1 LFAEL
6 VVLALLDPRL
16 SQHPAALPT
25 GFVIT
30 FFVLNVM
37 GLTLTAFVMLGYF
50 VEQRERAHRALQA
63 ERERSER
70 LLLNVLPRPIA
81 ERLKVGTG
89 VIADHY
95 DTVSVPGWSP
105 KACLGRS
112 RSPTASP
119 PHSVQDSPCGR
130 AEQAM

>member
-1 LFAEL
+1 M
-6 VVLALLDPRL
+6 LALLDPRL
-16 SQHPAALPT
+16 SQNPAALPT

-37 GLTLTAFVMLGYF
+37 GLTLSAYMMLGYF

-70 LLLNVLPRPIA
+70 LLLNVLPGPIA

-95 DTVSVPGWSP
+95 DTVSVLFASR
-105 KACLGRS
+105 RS
-112 RSPTASP
+112 RQSATPTWWPAGCQS
-119 PHSVQDSPCGR
+119 HAQTTSRRSHAWRSRC
-130 AEQAM
+130 